1 MDPECVDEF
10 MNAIQSEYPVEIWI
24 HENNLGILVLDKIVV
39 DAARVGEGKGTRVM
53 NKVIVFA
60 DAHQKTIVLTPSSS
74 FGRFV
79 VRLRVFFR
87 RFGFLPNAGRRKDY
101 QISDTSVLRTD
112 ALTSIRVRS
121 LYRHNKKERAKSSL
135 LLAATTK
142 IRAAELAG

>member
-1 MDPECVDEF
+1 
-10 MNAIQSEYPVEIWI
+10 MNEIQSEYPVEIWI

-39 DAARVGEGKGTRVM
+39 DAARVGEGIGTRVM

-74 FGRFV
+74 FGGSV

-121 LYRHNKKERAKSSL
+121 LYRQNKKERALRSL